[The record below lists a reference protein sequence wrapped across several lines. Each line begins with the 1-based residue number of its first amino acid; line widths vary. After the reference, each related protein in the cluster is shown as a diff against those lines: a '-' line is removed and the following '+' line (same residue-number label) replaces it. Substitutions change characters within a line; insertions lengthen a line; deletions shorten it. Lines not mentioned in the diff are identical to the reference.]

1 MNRKDKRAQE
11 SKRRRSL
18 RVINGGKV
26 DRAVLAK
33 AVARNEADKMPPPQ
47 KFAEALGVFLVAFDQ
62 HEQELPEERTCS
74 ETDKL
79 AVLMRVCCNRAIK
92 MEVPY
97 DQFLDGVAMVYE
109 EQEKQLADE

>member
-11 SKRRRSL
+11 SKKRRNL

-33 AVARNEADKMPPPQ
+33 AVARNESDNMPPPQ
-47 KFAEALGVFLVAFDQ
+47 KFAEAVGVFLAAFDQ
-62 HEQELPEERTCS
+62 HEQELPENRRCS

-79 AVLMRVCCNRAIK
+79 AILMRVCCNRAIK

-97 DQFLDGVAMVYE
+97 EQFLDGVAMVYE
-109 EQEKQLADE
+109 EQEKQLADD